1 MRIKI
6 GVTVNLANYE
16 NIHVEIEGDERED
29 DLITRL
35 DQILAKLGRGNADT
49 AARVDAYRRRV
60 LVPNAPLPPPPR
72 NPVVVP
78 VENLEP
84 IPEAQV
90 QTPPPTTPRA
100 TGTSCEICGKEL
112 SSTEVKFSEL
122 FSPGGVP
129 RCSKCLKK

>member
-1 MRIKI
+1 MRVKI

-29 DLITRL
+29 DLIMRL

-60 LVPNAPLPPPPR
+60 LVPNAPVATPR

-90 QTPPPTTPRA
+90 QTPMPTTPRA

-112 SSTEVKFSEL
+112 SLTEVKFSEL
-122 FSPGGVP
+122 FSPGRAP

>member
-1 MRIKI
+1 MRVKI

-60 LVPNAPLPPPPR
+60 LAPNAPPPPR

-84 IPEAQV
+84 IPEVQV
-90 QTPPPTTPRA
+90 QTPTPTALRA

-122 FSPGGVP
+122 FSPGRAP

>member
-1 MRIKI
+1 MRVKI

-72 NPVVVP
+72 DPVVVP

-84 IPEAQV
+84 IPEVQV
-90 QTPPPTTPRA
+90 QTPTPTAPRA

-122 FSPGGVP
+122 FSPGRAP

>member
-72 NPVVVP
+72 DPVVVP

-90 QTPPPTTPRA
+90 QTPMPTTPRT
-100 TGTSCEICGKEL
+100 TGPGCGICGKEL

>member
-1 MRIKI
+1 MKIKI

-29 DLITRL
+29 DLIMRL

-72 NPVVVP
+72 DPVVVP

-84 IPEAQV
+84 IPEVQV
-90 QTPPPTTPRA
+90 QTPTPTAPRA

-122 FSPGGVP
+122 FSPGRAP